1 MVQQHL
7 HYFKVKWEEEDH
19 KQQGQQQ
26 IDRLNH
32 GSSEMQA
39 FSLSGTVDWIK
50 SQKEPHSQL
59 NAPGLQLRVWNSQT
73 QNTFVP
79 REAHDPYIAVCLETR
94 KYLP

>member
-7 HYFKVKWEEEDH
+7 YYFKVKWEKEEH

-32 GSSEMQA
+32 GSLEMQP
-39 FSLSGTVDWIK
+39 FSLSGTMDRTK

-59 NAPGLQLRVWNSQT
+59 NAPDLQL
-73 QNTFVP
+73 
-79 REAHDPYIAVCLETR
+79 
-94 KYLP
+94 